1 MTLQD
6 AEQDAGVR
14 LEKTDEYT
22 RHRDAMKAQGFA
34 VVHGFRAD
42 AMRDELLA
50 EVVRLA
56 GELEHA
62 NKLCIR
68 DLEHTEQRA
77 EDAEADLATMTKERD
92 EYRQDRALLMEATI
106 EGPSLDDLF
115 PGEWP
120 DGAED
125 YMARLAQ
132 WMVEHG
138 HDNGTPDAQA
148 ALARYQPTDH
158 PAGPRPRR
166 HRNDR

>member
-1 MTLQD
+1 MPDLSR
-6 AEQDAGVR
+6 AEQAAGVR

-22 RHRDAMKAQGFA
+22 RHRDAMKAHGFA

-77 EDAEADLATMTKERD
+77 EDAEADLAAAREEIERMKVCCLCSRLTGNWVFMCCAEMMEENSAENPD
-92 EYRQDRALLMEATI
+92 EWPHSSTVVK
-106 EGPSLDDLF
+106 LDDHCHF
-115 PGEWP
+115 
-120 DGAED
+120 
-125 YMARLAQ
+125 
-132 WMVEHG
+132 
-138 HDNGTPDAQA
+138 TPS
-148 ALARYQPTDH
+148 RWT
-158 PAGPRPRR
+158 PRTPKEA
-166 HRNDR
+166 